1 MLASGIDWRREEGV
15 TDARLDTLE
24 VNGDRAAVTVSWRSP
39 DGERARWSHLLELRD
54 GRIVR
59 MRDAGGR

>member
-1 MLASGIDWRREEGV
+1 MLASGIDWRRKEGV
-15 TDARLDTLE
+15 TEARLDSLE
-24 VNGDRAAVTVSWRSP
+24 LNGDRATVRVSWRSP
-39 DGERARWSHLLELRD
+39 DGERERWSHLLELRD

>member
-1 MLASGIDWRREEGV
+1 M